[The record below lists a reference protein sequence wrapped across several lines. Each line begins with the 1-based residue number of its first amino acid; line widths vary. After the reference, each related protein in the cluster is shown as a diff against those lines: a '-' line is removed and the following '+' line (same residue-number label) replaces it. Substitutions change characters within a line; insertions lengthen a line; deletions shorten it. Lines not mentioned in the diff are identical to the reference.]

1 MNAIIK
7 WFAKKYILAFVN
19 DVIQKSLEKDGVK
32 AALAKVDLVDAYL
45 HLLKRSVADG
55 KITDEEADDLIAK
68 FSKLVD
74 ELKK

>member
-7 WFAKKYILAFVN
+7 WFAKKYVLSFVN

-32 AALAKVDLVDAYL
+32 SALAKVELVDAYL
-45 HLLKRSVADG
+45 HLLKRSIADG
-55 KITDEEADDLIAK
+55 KITEEEADDVIAK

-74 ELKK
+74 DLKK